1 MSRFFIDLVYI
12 NCKVGYIMKKIHRAI
27 AIVLI
32 IMLAA
37 SFLYLSDSRKS
48 IFTEKVGDMTL
59 SGYDTGNA
67 AVQQISSMYG
77 LKDIPLAKA
86 YSAVY
91 RSNRGTMRMWVVE
104 APEHNAAN
112 DAFNAMNTMLGGPSG
127 NEEHGNS
134 GNMGNMNSQYMDS
147 NMDLMN
153 NNFTKPVK
161 LDIIEFE
168 KPDVYAMK
176 DNNLINYY
184 YFKMSYNRGRVY
196 WIIFDSPDMD
206 YQISIVKQAVMDI

>member
-1 MSRFFIDLVYI
+1 
-12 NCKVGYIMKKIHRAI
+12 MKRIHRVI

-32 IMLAA
+32 VVLAA

-59 SGYDTGNA
+59 SGYDTGDVA
-67 AVQQISSMYG
+67 ARQISSMYG

-91 RSNRGTMRMWVVE
+91 RSNRGTMSMWVVE
-104 APEHNAAN
+104 ASDHNGAN
-112 DAFNAMNTMLGGPSG
+112 DAFNSMNSMLGGPSG

-134 GNMGNMNSQYMDS
+134 GDMGNMGSQNIDS
-147 NMDLMN
+147 NMDTLN
-153 NNFTKPVK
+153 NNITKPVK

-168 KPDVYAMK
+168 KPDVYVMK
-176 DNNLINYY
+176 ENNVINYY

>member
-1 MSRFFIDLVYI
+1 
-12 NCKVGYIMKKIHRAI
+12 MKKIHRAI
-27 AIVLI
+27 AIILI
-32 IMLAA
+32 AVLAA

-48 IFTEKVGDMTL
+48 IFTDKVGDMTL
-59 SGYDTGNA
+59 SGYDTGDVA
-67 AVQQISSMYG
+67 AQQISSMHG

-91 RSNRGTMRMWVVE
+91 KSKKGTMRMWVIE
-104 APEHNAAN
+104 ASDHNAAN
-112 DAFNAMNTMLGGPSG
+112 DAFNAMNSMLGGPSG

-134 GNMGNMNSQYMDS
+134 GDMGNMGSQFMDS
-147 NMDLMN
+147 NMNMMN

-168 KPDVYAMK
+168 KPDVYVMK
-176 DNNLINYY
+176 ENNLINYY

-206 YQISIVKQAVMDI
+206 YQISIVKQAVMEI